1 MYHYQ
6 SQVRLGQV
14 ALNVVNLELE
24 SQYYQEVLGLS
35 VLEENSKSIG
45 LGIKETNEV
54 LVRLN
59 KVESEQHEAYGL
71 YHLAI
76 LLPSRADLGD
86 FLNHV
91 IKHQYPLV
99 GAADH
104 GYSESIYLQDLE
116 GNGIEVYRDKAVEEW
131 DIQGEKI
138 IGVTEQIDAAG
149 VIDSAHLMQ
158 ENYEMPA
165 GTRMGHV
172 HLTVQSAAQ
181 DSIFYQQLFNM
192 TEKFAVPSASW
203 ISSGHYH
210 HHFAFNDWSGPYLE
224 KNNAAWPGLL
234 EFDVFVDQVTYF
246 NEIKAYAEGKNALI
260 QATDHQLTILD
271 PVGNR
276 IIVILE

>member
-1 MYHYQ
+1 MYQYQ

-14 ALNVVNLELE
+14 ALNVFNLELE

-35 VLEENSKSIG
+35 IINHTNVEVQ
-45 LGIKETNEV
+45 LGIAETKEI

-59 KVESEQHEAYGL
+59 KVESEKHEAYGL

-76 LLPSRADLGD
+76 LLPSRTELGN
-86 FLNHV
+86 FLNHL
-91 IKHQYPLV
+91 IKHQFPIV

-116 GNGIEVYRDKAVEEW
+116 GNGIEVYRDKAVDDW

-138 IGVTEQIDAAG
+138 IGVTEQIDVDG
-149 VIDSAHLMQ
+149 VLGASNSIK
-158 ENYEMPA
+158 EPYEMPIV
-165 GTRMGHV
+165 TRMGHV
-172 HLTVQSAAQ
+172 HLTVRSAGK
-181 DSIFYQQLFNM
+181 DSIFYQQLFDM

-203 ISSGHYH
+203 VSSGRYH
-210 HHFAFNDWSGPYLE
+210 HHFAFNDWSGSYLE
-224 KNNAAWPGLL
+224 KNDAAWPGLL
-234 EFDVFVDQVTYF
+234 EFDVFVNLTTYF
-246 NEIKAYAEGKNALI
+246 NEIKGRAEFNKSLVDSTENK
-260 QATDHQLTILD
+260 LTILD